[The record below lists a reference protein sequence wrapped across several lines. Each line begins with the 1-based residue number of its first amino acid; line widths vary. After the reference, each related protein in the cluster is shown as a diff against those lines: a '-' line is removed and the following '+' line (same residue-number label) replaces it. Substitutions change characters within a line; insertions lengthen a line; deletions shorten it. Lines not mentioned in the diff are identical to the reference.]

1 MKSYTV
7 TIDKDAL
14 CVEVF
19 RITANAAKERGD
31 ALHVATEEDKDLIEG
46 FFSAAMPALRAGFG
60 RFLEG
65 VDDSG
70 FKYLMPE
77 NWKVDEETVK
87 ECCNGFLVSIA
98 LAKWFELSG
107 IANGYVNAA
116 QVAMEALRICLNM
129 RKKPIR

>member
-1 MKSYTV
+1 MRSYSV
-7 TIDKDAL
+7 LIDYSEL

-31 ALHVATEEDKDLIEG
+31 ALHVATEEDKDLIES
-46 FFSAAMPALRAGFG
+46 FFSAAMPALRTAFG

-65 VDDSG
+65 VDDAG

-116 QVAMEALRICLNM
+116 QVAMEALRLCLNM